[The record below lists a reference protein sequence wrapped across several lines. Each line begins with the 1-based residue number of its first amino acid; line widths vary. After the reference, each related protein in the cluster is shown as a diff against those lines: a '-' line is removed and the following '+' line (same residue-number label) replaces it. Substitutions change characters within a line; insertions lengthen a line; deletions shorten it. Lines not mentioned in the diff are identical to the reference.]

1 MFGWLAI
8 SNLIDPLNAEP
19 GLFCLFEILE
29 VNIARDA
36 TAVDPASAASS
47 SGESFATGVFASA
60 SLRRWPPEFHDGD
73 PTRPQG
79 PALAGERGEGG
90 RGGGSVAGRLPGPP
104 GPLGGGAR
112 SGPPSGRD
120 LQGRGGVLAAAWP
133 WLSGW
138 VVRSLPGGGEGGE
151 GGNEAFTTE
160 IGSLL
165 HVTANTA
172 DYDFEPSITTD
183 CKFVQLITTDYYR
196 LLHHYSS
203 IATELLQYYCKLC

>member
-1 MFGWLAI
+1 MQSLDYSVSVKSSKSTSRGMPPP
-8 SNLIDPLNAEP
+8 STPPPPLP
-19 GLFCLFEILE
+19 LLGSPSP
-29 VNIARDA
+29 
-36 TAVDPASAASS
+36 PASSPPPPCAV
-47 SGESFATGVFASA
+47 GRLNFTMGIQQG
-60 SLRRWPPEFHDGD
+60 RRARHW
-73 PTRPQG
+73 QG
-79 PALAGERGEGG
+79 RGG
-90 RGGGSVAGRLPGPP
+90 RGGGGEGGVSGHGRLPGPP